1 MMICLHLSVLAM
13 HLSYLNKLTE
23 YHIIEWIL
31 HASIIVEKDSQK
43 GIVIGAGGK
52 RIKDIGLKARRDIE
66 KLLNKHVY
74 LELFVKVQSDWR
86 NNESLLETYGYK
98 NKKQ

>member
-1 MMICLHLSVLAM
+1 MVIPAVGVTLCGFSVEPSDHPVNTAP
-13 HLSYLNKLTE
+13 
-23 YHIIEWIL
+23 
-31 HASIIVEKDSQK
+31 V
-43 GIVIGAGGK
+43 
-52 RIKDIGLKARRDIE
+52 KDIGLKARRDIE

-86 NNESLLETYGYK
+86 NNDSLLETYGYK